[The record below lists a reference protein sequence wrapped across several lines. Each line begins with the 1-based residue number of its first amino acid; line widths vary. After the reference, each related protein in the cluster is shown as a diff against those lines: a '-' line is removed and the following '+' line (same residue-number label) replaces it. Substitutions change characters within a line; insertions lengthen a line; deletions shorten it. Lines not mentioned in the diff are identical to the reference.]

1 MDAIFKKLNF
11 KNQPNVL
18 IINAPNSFQANMDAM
33 TEYTNI
39 SFNINELEEIEFA
52 IIFVTKKAET
62 DALLPE
68 IAPKLKGDAI
78 LWFAYPKQ
86 SSKNYKADFNRDN
99 GWTAM
104 GEQALEAVRQVAID
118 ADWSALRFRK
128 VEYIKKMTRRESF
141 ALSKE
146 GKSKTTQK
154 GK

>member
-11 KNQPNVL
+11 KNQPNILV
-18 IINAPNSFQANMDAM
+18 INTPDSFQANIDTMA
-33 TEYTNI
+33 EWANI
-39 SFNINELEEIEFA
+39 SFNINESEEIEFA

-62 DALLPE
+62 NELIPQ
-68 IAPKLKGDAI
+68 IAPKLKGDAL
-78 LWFAYPKQ
+78 LWFAYPKK
-86 SSKNYKADFNRDN
+86 SSKNYKCDFNRDN

-104 GEQALEAVRQVAID
+104 GEHALEGVRQVAID
-118 ADWSALRFRK
+118 TDWSAIRFRK

-146 GKSKTTQK
+146 GKAKTTQK